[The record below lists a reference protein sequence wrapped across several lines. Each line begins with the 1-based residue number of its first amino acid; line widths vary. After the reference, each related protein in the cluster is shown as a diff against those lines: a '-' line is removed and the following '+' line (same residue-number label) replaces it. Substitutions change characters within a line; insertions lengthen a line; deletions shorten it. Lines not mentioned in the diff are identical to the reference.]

1 MDRFSQGTIEE
12 TSRKWGGEAG
22 MKRDEMEKIYI
33 FHKSQVREKALII
46 TEKKEPVRSKKR
58 ALTKAKFFYL
68 GLNTW
73 PTLLGF

>member
-1 MDRFSQGTIEE
+1 
-12 TSRKWGGEAG
+12 

-68 GLNTW
+68 GLNT
-73 PTLLGF
+73 